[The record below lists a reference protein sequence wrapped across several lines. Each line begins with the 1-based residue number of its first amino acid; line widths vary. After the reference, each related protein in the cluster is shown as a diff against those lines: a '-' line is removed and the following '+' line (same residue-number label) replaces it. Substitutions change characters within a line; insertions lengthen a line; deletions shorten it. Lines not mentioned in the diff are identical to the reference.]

1 MGRTK
6 TMTLLKNIMLNKKIF
21 KWTVF
26 LLNTV
31 ILGFL
36 FLNEVFGYLEMPVGE
51 FLLESLKVLL
61 INPITWMYIV
71 LFPLAIRKKLIII
84 NSDPILSLALML
96 SLNMILFYILYLRPD
111 FTSYVIFIL
120 LIFNSNMFYNE
131 IINRLFVNIE
141 ELY

>member
-111 FTSYVIFIL
+111 FTAYVIFIL

>member
-6 TMTLLKNIMLNKKIF
+6 TMTLLKNIMLNKKFF

-111 FTSYVIFIL
+111 FTAYVIFIL

>member
-6 TMTLLKNIMLNKKIF
+6 TMTLLKNIMLNKKFF

-96 SLNMILFYILYLRPD
+96 SLNMILFYILYLRPN
-111 FTSYVIFIL
+111 FTAYVIFIL

>member
-1 MGRTK
+1 
-6 TMTLLKNIMLNKKIF
+6 MTLLKNIMLNKKIF

-111 FTSYVIFIL
+111 FTAYVIFIL

>member
-6 TMTLLKNIMLNKKIF
+6 TMNLLKNIMLNKKIF

-111 FTSYVIFIL
+111 FTAYVIFIL